1 MRTGI
6 ANSPLHYGKA
16 PPWLFQRMKKLARCI
31 TLAIVE
37 EFGVEELLRRLSD
50 PFWFQAFGCLLG
62 FDWHSSGL
70 TTTVCGAL
78 KEGIRG
84 IEREIG
90 FFVAGGKGSVSRKT
104 PDEIRGKESLL
115 SINSEKL
122 IYASRMAAKV
132 DSAAVQDGYE
142 IYHHTFFFTADGRW
156 AVVQQGMNVATRYAR
171 RYHWLSDDLS
181 SFVLEPHKAIYSQA
195 TAPTLNMVAR
205 ESQPAQEVVTSLA
218 CSKPHLVEK
227 ELLTLQSLS
236 LPRRHELKSID
247 FDLRR
252 LKAILVSTH
261 ESQPKNFENL
271 LGIKGVGARTIRA
284 LALVSELVY
293 GVKPSFKDPA
303 RFSFAHGGKDG
314 HPYPVNRRDYDLTI
328 NFLEKAL
335 TQAKL
340 GRAEK
345 IRAFQRLAKL
355 IKVSDNS

>member
-6 ANSPLHYGKA
+6 ANSPLHYGKT

-31 TLAIVE
+31 TLAVLE
-37 EFGVEELLRRLSD
+37 EFGVEEMLRRLSD

-84 IEREIG
+84 IEKEIG
-90 FFVAGGKGSVSRKT
+90 FFIAGGKGTVSRRT
-104 PDEIRGKESLL
+104 PDEIRSKESLL
-115 SINSEKL
+115 GVDSKKL
-122 IYASRMAAKV
+122 IYASRMTAKV

-156 AVVQQGMNVATRYAR
+156 AVVQQGMNVATKYAR

-181 SFVLEPHKAIYSQA
+181 SFVLEPHKAICSQA
-195 TAPTLNMVAR
+195 TAPTLNMVAK
-205 ESQPAQEVVTSLA
+205 ESQPAQAVVTSLA
-218 CSKPHLVEK
+218 CSKPDFLQK
-227 ELLTLQSLS
+227 ELSTLQSLN
-236 LPRRHELKSID
+236 LPPRHELKPFD
-247 FDLRR
+247 FDLKR
-252 LKAILVSTH
+252 LKAILVSTY

-271 LGIKGVGARTIRA
+271 LSIKGVGARTIRA

-335 TQAKL
+335 IQAKL
-340 GRAEK
+340 GRTEK
-345 IRAFQRLAKL
+345 IKAFQRLAKL
-355 IKVSDNS
+355 MKVSGGS